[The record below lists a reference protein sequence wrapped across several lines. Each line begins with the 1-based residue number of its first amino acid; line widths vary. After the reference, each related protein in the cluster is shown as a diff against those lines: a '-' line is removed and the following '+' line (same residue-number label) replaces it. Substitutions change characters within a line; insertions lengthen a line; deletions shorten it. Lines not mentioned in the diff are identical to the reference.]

1 MGPKRRKGSG
11 LRCPDCGIIFG
22 RVRAFERHFRLR
34 GKLKQR
40 ASKSLQ
46 ICRDNMNTIITAES
60 FEAYQLRAQSTRQSQ
75 LFSAAA
81 PRKASPSR
89 SISSSRSKA
98 GCDFSV
104 EDSHSRLHQRM
115 FNDEQAREG
124 NAGKQDSSTL
134 SESDKRFTA
143 GYTSEH
149 ERPYDVARSYPAER
163 ELQYPPLDGYESY
176 ESWASGAGE
185 LRTSHESSTFRAEAG
200 GEKDRFRDDSISQL
214 PTGDSG
220 VEERNSFGRDD
231 ATEGGG
237 SHRSADVDGG
247 NKPQVDDGMMED
259 NPGYGHP
266 PSLGDIHRMVGA
278 RLGGECVE
286 GLGIIERFF
295 GRAKSKEYTPFKTL
309 TEMLLFVFA
318 VKHQISRV
326 GISDLFSILRY
337 VDEVPGDT
345 EGEGETFNVTDV
357 PQNGE
362 HFVSRL
368 REYLPLFEVW
378 TRNVVAKQSAGVG
391 ASAKVYDIP
400 VTYILESL
408 LKSPP
413 AMDEMRKNPGGAVL
427 SKDEGEGVGL
437 GSEHLFSM
445 ATRPVDNARRNYMH
459 GRLASSMPQYSTD
472 GFISLSG
479 RKVYIS
485 DTVMCGLRD
494 ADEKE
499 TRQVPCSVVKSYFDE
514 ESLRLVVVVRCFR
527 NTNEVIDIGYSHK
540 LFRRNGFVRLWEENG
555 MGSEIHLRGV
565 KQVLDLVEILTAD
578 EVSNGIHKRP

>member
-11 LRCPDCGIIFG
+11 FRCPDCGIIFY

-46 ICRDNMNTIITAES
+46 ICRDNMNTIITDEN

-75 LFSAAA
+75 LFSAAT

-98 GCDFSV
+98 GCDVSV
-104 EDSHSRLHQRM
+104 ENSHSRLHQRM
-115 FNDEQAREG
+115 FNDEHAREG
-124 NAGKQDSSTL
+124 DAAKQDSSTL

-143 GYTSEH
+143 GYTFEH
-149 ERPYDVARSYPAER
+149 ERPYDVASSYPAER
-163 ELQYPPLDGYESY
+163 ELQCPPLDGYENY
-176 ESWASGAGE
+176 ESWASGACE

-200 GEKDRFRDDSISQL
+200 GEDDRFRDDSSSQP
-214 PTGDSG
+214 PTSDSG

-247 NKPQVDDGMMED
+247 NKPQVDGGMMED
-259 NPGYGHP
+259 NPRYGHP
-266 PSLGDIHRMVGA
+266 PSLGDIHPMVGA
-278 RLGGECVE
+278 RLGGECME
-286 GLGIIERFF
+286 GLGIKERFF

-337 VDEVPGDT
+337 VDEIPGDT
-345 EGEGETFNVTDV
+345 EGEGAAFDVTDV
-357 PQNGE
+357 PQDGE

-378 TRNVVAKQSAGVG
+378 TRIVVAKQSAGVG
-391 ASAKVYDIP
+391 AFAKVYDIP
-400 VTYILESL
+400 ITHILESL
-408 LKSPP
+408 LKSPS
-413 AMDEMRKNPGGAVL
+413 AMDEMRKNPGEAVL
-427 SKDEGEGVGL
+427 SKDEGEVVGL

-459 GRLASSMPQYSTD
+459 GRVASSMPQYNTD

-479 RKVYIS
+479 RNVYIS
-485 DTVMCGLRD
+485 NTVMCDLRD
-494 ADEKE
+494 ADATE
-499 TRQVPCSVVKSYFDE
+499 TRQVPCRVVKSYFDE
-514 ESLRLVVVVRCFR
+514 ESLRLVVVVRCLR
-527 NTNEVIDIGYSHK
+527 NANEVLDIGYSHK
-540 LFRRNGFVRLWEENG
+540 LFRRNGLVRLWEETG
-555 MGSEIHLRGV
+555 WVLRSIFV
-565 KQVLDLVEILTAD
+565 A
-578 EVSNGIHKRP
+578 

>member
-11 LRCPDCGIIFG
+11 FRCPDCGIIFD
-22 RVRAFERHFRLR
+22 RARAFERYFRLR

-40 ASKSLQ
+40 ASMSLQ
-46 ICRDNMNTIITAES
+46 ICRDNMNTITTDES
-60 FEAYQLRAQSTRQSQ
+60 FEAYQLRAQSTRRSQ

-104 EDSHSRLHQRM
+104 EDSHFRLHQRM

-124 NAGKQDSSTL
+124 NAAKKDSSTL

-163 ELQYPPLDGYESY
+163 ELQCPPLDRYESY

-200 GEKDRFRDDSISQL
+200 GEDDRFRDDSISQL
-214 PTGDSG
+214 PTSDSG

-247 NKPQVDDGMMED
+247 NKPPVGDGIMED
-259 NPGYGHP
+259 NPRYGHP
-266 PSLGDIHRMVGA
+266 PSLGDMHRMVGA
-278 RLGGECVE
+278 RLGGECMK
-286 GLGIIERFF
+286 GLGIKERFF
-295 GRAKSKEYTPFKTL
+295 GRAKSKECTPFKTL

-326 GISDLFSILRY
+326 GISDLFLILRY

-345 EGEGETFNVTDV
+345 EGEGATFDVTDV
-357 PQNGE
+357 PQFRFAASQVPAIIRGLDTQRRCQTIRGCRRFRQGVRHSHNAYSRVPLEVTISNG
-362 HFVSRL
+362 
-368 REYLPLFEVW
+368 
-378 TRNVVAKQSAGVG
+378 
-391 ASAKVYDIP
+391 
-400 VTYILESL
+400 
-408 LKSPP
+408 
-413 AMDEMRKNPGGAVL
+413 
-427 SKDEGEGVGL
+427 
-437 GSEHLFSM
+437 
-445 ATRPVDNARRNYMH
+445 
-459 GRLASSMPQYSTD
+459 
-472 GFISLSG
+472 
-479 RKVYIS
+479 
-485 DTVMCGLRD
+485 RD
-494 ADEKE
+494 A
-499 TRQVPCSVVKSYFDE
+499 QKS
-514 ESLRLVVVVRCFR
+514 RW
-527 NTNEVIDIGYSHK
+527 G
-540 LFRRNGFVRLWEENG
+540 
-555 MGSEIHLRGV
+555 
-565 KQVLDLVEILTAD
+565 
-578 EVSNGIHKRP
+578 GIE

>member
-11 LRCPDCGIIFG
+11 FRCPDCGIIFY

-46 ICRDNMNTIITAES
+46 ICRDNMNTIITDES
-60 FEAYQLRAQSTRQSQ
+60 FEAYQLRAQSTRRSQ
-75 LFSAAA
+75 LFSAAT

-98 GCDFSV
+98 GCDVSV
-104 EDSHSRLHQRM
+104 ENSHSRLHQRM
-115 FNDEQAREG
+115 FNDEHAREG
-124 NAGKQDSSTL
+124 DAAKQDSSTL

-143 GYTSEH
+143 GYTIEH
-149 ERPYDVARSYPAER
+149 ERPYDVASSYPAER
-163 ELQYPPLDGYESY
+163 ELQCPPLDGYENY
-176 ESWASGAGE
+176 ESWASGACE

-200 GEKDRFRDDSISQL
+200 GEDDRFRDDSSSQP
-214 PTGDSG
+214 PTSDSG

-247 NKPQVDDGMMED
+247 NKPQVDGGMMED
-259 NPGYGHP
+259 NPRYGHP

-278 RLGGECVE
+278 RLGGECME
-286 GLGIIERFF
+286 GLGIKERFF

-337 VDEVPGDT
+337 VDEIPGDT
-345 EGEGETFNVTDV
+345 EGEGAAFDVTDV
-357 PQNGE
+357 PQDGE

-391 ASAKVYDIP
+391 AFAKVYDIP
-400 VTYILESL
+400 ITHILESL
-408 LKSPP
+408 LKSPS
-413 AMDEMRKNPGGAVL
+413 AMDEMRKNPGEAVL
-427 SKDEGEGVGL
+427 SKDEGEVVGL

-445 ATRPVDNARRNYMH
+445 AARPVDNARRNYMH
-459 GRLASSMPQYSTD
+459 GRVASSMPQYNTD

-479 RKVYIS
+479 RNVYIS
-485 DTVMCGLRD
+485 NTVMCDLRD
-494 ADEKE
+494 ADATE
-499 TRQVPCSVVKSYFDE
+499 TRQVPCRVVKSYFDE
-514 ESLRLVVVVRCFR
+514 ESLRLVVVVRCLR
-527 NTNEVIDIGYSHK
+527 NANEVLDIGYSRK
-540 LFRRNGFVRLWEENG
+540 LFGRNGLVRLWEETG
-555 MGSEIHLRGV
+555 WVLRSIFV
-565 KQVLDLVEILTAD
+565 A
-578 EVSNGIHKRP
+578 